1 MNFLPVSRYRIRS
14 YTGICRPAAAFGRLS
29 PAVARPPRPAPPPG
43 ARVDRVRVQV
53 CTRSSSMPG
62 SSSTSSYVHLKCG
75 LTLCDCPYVYE
86 RSDEDAGHL
95 EAKWAERVQ
104 TLLIDRAARR
114 RERDYARA
122 DAILEELQGMGVAVD
137 DKQRLWSV
145 TAAAAPTTQEAAQ
158 SSQPRTQQKR
168 PRCDPPEATSDGSGV
183 ECKMCGQLF
192 SSRNLVFKHLRDPQ
206 SGCGESVAQQGGL
219 EPSPGEEAK
228 AARPARRAAR
238 QRPGQTARHA
248 SAESCLWFG
257 DLPLPWT
264 RAAGKHRRLTALLYH
279 HMPRGVPQPWL
290 KKVVRKGYRD
300 KSTGAYLGYAIVAF
314 RDKDEAQSVL
324 PAMHSLQVSPEVSG
338 ATVFCA
344 IALLWKR
351 TIDQMWLGWLA
362 RFSGGIQSHTQAR
375 RLGFCSLLTRQR
387 LCCGDRLY
395 WALRTAAAA
404 AAAGRAST
412 EWTTELYPQSAPV

>member
-1 MNFLPVSRYRIRS
+1 M
-14 YTGICRPAAAFGRLS
+14 A
-29 PAVARPPRPAPPPG
+29 
-43 ARVDRVRVQV
+43 
-53 CTRSSSMPG
+53 G
-62 SSSTSSYVHLKCG
+62 SSSYVHRKCG
-75 LTLCDCPYVYE
+75 LTICDCPYE
-86 RSDEDAGHL
+86 CSDHSAAAAL
-95 EAKWAERVQ
+95 EGQQTELVQ
-104 TLLIDRAARR
+104 TLLTERSARR

-122 DAILEELQGMGVAVD
+122 DAILEELQGMGVVVD
-137 DKQRLWSV
+137 DEKHSWSV
-145 TAAAAPTTQEAAQ
+145 IAAPLTQTTQALQ
-158 SSQPRTQQKR
+158 QRTQQKR
-168 PRCDPPEATSDGSGV
+168 PRCELPEATSDGSGV

-192 SSRNLVFKHLRDPQ
+192 PSRNLVFRHLRDPQ

-219 EPSPGEEAK
+219 APSPGEEAK

-324 PAMHSLQVSPEVSG
+324 PAMHGIQVSPEVSSPIILR
-338 ATVFCA
+338 ASL
-344 IALLWKR
+344 ALER
-351 TIDQMWLGWLA
+351 TIVQDGVAVCLA
-362 RFSGGIQSHTQAR
+362 RLSGG
-375 RLGFCSLLTRQR
+375 
-387 LCCGDRLY
+387 
-395 WALRTAAAA
+395 
-404 AAAGRAST
+404 
-412 EWTTELYPQSAPV
+412 V